1 VAITASPIRV
11 EAVNLVAAMVLAKG
25 AVLSGVVPR
34 AADLARVKA
43 AEAKV
48 GRADKVVKAEMGR
61 TAVKVAK
68 FIMDSPLL

>member
-1 VAITASPIRV
+1 MLVAITASPIRV
-11 EAVNLVAAMVLAKG
+11 GAVNLVVAVVLARG

-48 GRADKVVKAEMGR
+48 VRAAKAEVVR
-61 TAVKVAK
+61 TAAKVAK
-68 FIMDSPLL
+68 FTMGSPLL